1 MEKTGRNKS
10 SLWKVAAI
18 ILAIL
23 LVLSGGG
30 LVARYIY
37 LGYYAP
43 RETTVTVPDNLIGER
58 EGLRAE
64 GGVELISVPQAGA
77 GAAEEGAVME
87 TAEEPQATVL
97 ELYDGQE
104 DVNEAFAATGMLP
117 GDTVTEYYCI
127 RAYHEGDIE
136 LQFRTLVTEESKSLG
151 NVLGIRVT
159 HLDTGAVLCEGPFA
173 EVAGTSYK
181 EVLPGN
187 EAGET
192 TAYYQIDA
200 WLDTSVGNEYQAAR
214 LMADFEW
221 YVEEEEEPIISESTS
236 ESVSESTSESVSEST
251 SESTSES
258 ISEST
263 SEPISEPISEWVS
276 EPVSELESEPITS
289 EESATSQ
296 GGGSGGTDT
305 EEPGTGGLTP
315 PPKTG
320 EESEAVLWA
329 VFLASGVL
337 LVVLLVSKRRK
348 GAGRHA

>member
-1 MEKTGRNKS
+1 MEKTGRSKS

-251 SESTSES
+251 SEP

-276 EPVSELESEPITS
+276 EPVSEPITS
-289 EESATSQ
+289 GESVTSQ
-296 GGGSGGTDT
+296 GVVSGGTDT